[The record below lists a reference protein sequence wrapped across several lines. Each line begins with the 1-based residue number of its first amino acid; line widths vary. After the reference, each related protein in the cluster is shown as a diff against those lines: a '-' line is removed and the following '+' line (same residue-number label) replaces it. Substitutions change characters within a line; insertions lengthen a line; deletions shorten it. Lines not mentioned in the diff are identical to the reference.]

1 MAKKVS
7 NKVAQNRMRKS
18 ISELEK
24 LSTIFKNPSDLML
37 AIAEEGKELVKEQL
51 EVYGISKNGELGSS
65 IEASIVDKN
74 TAQLSADGGHAIFV
88 EYGAGIVGKK
98 HPHEL
103 AKKHGVVYNE
113 GSQIQH
119 FKDKNQDFWTYFDED
134 KGTFFRT
141 HGQQSKPFMLKGV
154 KRLTNKTSSIIKSK
168 IKELSK

>member
-1 MAKKVS
+1 MSKRVS

-18 ISELEK
+18 IRELEQ
-24 LSTIFKNPSDLML
+24 LSAIFKEPSELML
-37 AIAEEGKELVKEQL
+37 AIAEEGKEFAKEQL
-51 EVYGISKNGELGSS
+51 ALYGIDKNGELGSS

-74 TAQLSADGGHAIFV
+74 TSQLSADAGHAVFV

-103 AKKHGVVYNE
+103 AKAHGIVYNE

-119 FKDKNQDFWTYFDED
+119 FKDKDKDFWTYFDE
-134 KGTFFRT
+134 KQGTFFKT

-154 KRLTNKTSSIIKSK
+154 KRLTNKTSTIIKSK